1 MCYFLLHAVTFAVIG
16 QISCILTVRAVIHRV
31 QIISRIT
38 MLLKQLLFLCGKHM
52 ELFFHI
58 IESLLVS
65 TEEFA
70 PLHDTQTGDLLF
82 QLLIGRNPGIN
93 LFFALQE
100 DMTVFILYFFVVGG
114 NCLELGICDH

>member
-1 MCYFLLHAVTFAVIG
+1 
-16 QISCILTVRAVIHRV
+16 
-31 QIISRIT
+31 
-38 MLLKQLLFLCGKHM
+38 MLLKQQLLLCGKFM
-52 ELFFHI
+52 ELFLHFVKR
-58 IESLLVS
+58 LLVS

-93 LFFALQE
+93 LFFALQK

>member
-1 MCYFLLHAVTFAVIG
+1 
-16 QISCILTVRAVIHRV
+16 
-31 QIISRIT
+31 
-38 MLLKQLLFLCGKHM
+38 M
-52 ELFFHI
+52 ELSFHI